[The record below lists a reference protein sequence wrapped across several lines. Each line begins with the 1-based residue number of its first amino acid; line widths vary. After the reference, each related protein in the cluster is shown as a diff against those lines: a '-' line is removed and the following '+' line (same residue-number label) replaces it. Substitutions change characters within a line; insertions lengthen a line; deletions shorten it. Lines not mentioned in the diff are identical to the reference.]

1 MSDRPKMTEAEA
13 AEVMERVPDG
23 YTEGPLVFKPERWDG
38 DGVFYIIQTRDKM
51 PDHPHSPRFLCQMFG
66 LLGEARFHDDPA
78 GAIRDGL
85 PAVQRT
91 TADASLFALAPDLA
105 RAARHYRERA
115 EVAESRLSS
124 LETAW
129 ALHGTSLDAVL
140 EVETA
145 RQEAAALTARLERYE
160 TMYTVPAIPIDPEA
174 EARVDEYLRGLRRQ
188 PEPGSRAWSTSS
200 AVHGLPETSDPQ
212 RLPSGGGRDG
222 GES

>member
-1 MSDRPKMTEAEA
+1 MSDQNKMTDEQTA
-13 AEVMERVPDG
+13 RV
-23 YTEGPLVFKPERWDG
+23 LALR
-38 DGVFYIIQTRDKM
+38 
-51 PDHPHSPRFLCQMFG
+51 
-66 LLGEARFHDDPA
+66 
-78 GAIRDGL
+78 GAIEH
-85 PAVQRT
+85 AHQI
-91 TADASLFALAPDLA
+91 ADSYKDTAPDCACAKDHRQLA
-105 RAARHYRERA
+105 EWLEELVEKREAARHYRERA
-115 EVAESRLSS
+115 EVAESRLAS

-129 ALHGTSLDAVL
+129 ALHGTSIDAVL

-200 AVHGLPETSDPQ
+200 AVHGLPETSASQ